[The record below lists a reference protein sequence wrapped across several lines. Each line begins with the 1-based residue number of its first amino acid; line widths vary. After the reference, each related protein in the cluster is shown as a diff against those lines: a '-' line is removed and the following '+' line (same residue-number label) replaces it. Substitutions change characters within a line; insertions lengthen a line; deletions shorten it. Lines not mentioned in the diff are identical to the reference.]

1 MRNLLLDE
9 NNELH
14 NRTMHISGILNND
27 IKADI
32 EDIKADIEEKMRAFM
47 PEISEKTLRHI
58 YALYDECGK
67 EKVFGRSFVEEITGL
82 KAQIATVSSELS
94 KCRKEVK
101 MCDSITERSVQV
113 QLNLEQ
119 IREQKTTQRKENERY
134 EPSWRRSGTDRED
147 VSEWR

>member
-1 MRNLLLDE
+1 
-9 NNELH
+9 
-14 NRTMHISGILNND
+14 MHISGILNND

-82 KAQIATVSSELS
+82 KSTRASELLKS
-94 KCRKEVK
+94 MFHAKV
-101 MCDSITERSVQV
+101 IYVV
-113 QLNLEQ
+113 
-119 IREQKTTQRKENERY
+119 
-134 EPSWRRSGTDRED
+134 SGSGKGKYRFG
-147 VSEWR
+147 